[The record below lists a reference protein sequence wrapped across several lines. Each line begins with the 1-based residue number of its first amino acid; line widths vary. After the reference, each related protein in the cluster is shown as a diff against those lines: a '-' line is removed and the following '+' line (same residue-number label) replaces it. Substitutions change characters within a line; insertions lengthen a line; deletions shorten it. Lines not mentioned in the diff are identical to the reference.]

1 MEGTVLCLSDGTR
14 WSIQADAGTKACL
27 DSLVSIMRL
36 NFNPKQ
42 KAEYDII
49 FSPLIADSQVEASSC
64 CASNPISAQK
74 AYKCLQYMDFRTLRI
89 CHDREFKTFCCAI
102 NLGGSEH
109 IRYINLWRSIYPIYL
124 KATQNGGLPFH
135 SALLAYRGDAYLLAG
150 KGGMGKSTAC
160 FRIPAD
166 WVGCCDDE
174 ALVVRTERNRYRA
187 HPFPTW
193 SEYLYQRSQKT
204 WDVQESWPLRAFFFI
219 EQSSQ
224 DWVEPVEKGEAAG
237 LINRSSMQVCQ
248 RFLRILPLED
258 RRRLSLQIFTNA
270 CEMAR
275 SIPAYRMGM
284 TLTGRF
290 WEMML
295 DAVGED

>member
-1 MEGTVLCLSDGTR
+1 MSLQPAKKLE
-14 WSIQADAGTKACL
+14 ADCTL
-27 DSLVSIMRL
+27 QL
-36 NFNPKQ
+36 
-42 KAEYDII
+42 
-49 FSPLIADSQVEASSC
+49 FSRRKDYGESGRNGEKKNTFAKGALPLLEPFALGQWKIADF
-64 CASNPISAQK
+64 K
-74 AYKCLQYMDFRTLRI
+74 TLRI
-89 CHDREFKTFCCAI
+89 WYRKADSLFFCEI
-102 NLGGSEH
+102 NPTVSENV
-109 IRYINLWRSIYPIYL
+109 RYINLWRCIYTIFIRSI
-124 KATQNGGLPFH
+124 QHFGLPFH
-135 SALLAYRGDAYLLAG
+135 GAMVAKGESTYILAG
-150 KGGMGKSTAC
+150 SGGVGKSTAC
-160 FRIPAD
+160 IRLPEN
-166 WVGCCDDE
+166 WTGCCDDE